1 MIPILWAADAQGNT
15 SFCRGTQNLHNFTLV
30 LAPPASSWFALL
42 SSSSSRIRCGFV
54 YSGSYFNSH
63 FVTYFLNLHSLTFE
77 LLACGFFE
85 VFLGYEGVLVLGK
98 VVNQLSHPA
107 SIRCM
112 KPPTVLDSFT
122 ILGCKIL
129 CECLGCG
136 VFKVVIRL
144 FRSLL

>member
-1 MIPILWAADAQGNT
+1 MHLFTVAHIL
-15 SFCRGTQNLHNFTLV
+15 
-30 LAPPASSWFALL
+30 
-42 SSSSSRIRCGFV
+42 
-54 YSGSYFNSH
+54 SH
-63 FVTYFLNLHSLTFE
+63 FVTYFLNLRSLTFE
-77 LLACGFFE
+77 LLACGFCE
-85 VFLGYEGVLVLGK
+85 VFLSYEGVLVLGK
-98 VVNQLSHPA
+98 FVNQLSHSA

-136 VFKVVIRL
+136 VFKLVIRL